1 MNVFLCLL
9 FNIYYISV
17 YAGHDIKYKK
27 HDNSDFHQIPK
38 TKKLKLAKQE
48 TLNCATWFGDKK
60 WWVSL
65 SAHFWTVVLRLSAS
79 VPCKK

>member
-27 HDNSDFHQIPK
+27 HDNSDFPRFLKPK
-38 TKKLKLAKQE
+38 
-48 TLNCATWFGDKK
+48 
-60 WWVSL
+60 S
-65 SAHFWTVVLRLSAS
+65 
-79 VPCKK
+79 

>member
-1 MNVFLCLL
+1 MYLCMDLYRTVLCFKKQRNECILCLL

-17 YAGHDIKYKK
+17 YAGHDIKHKK

-60 WWVSL
+60 
-65 SAHFWTVVLRLSAS
+65 
-79 VPCKK
+79 